1 MLIGHLIIALQQANA
16 PAPQLDMDIT
26 MALQPPS
33 APAPQLDSDS
43 QRLPYSVCSRV
54 GSFGSGVTSSAEMT
68 ASGIPTTADS
78 VDSCA

>member
-43 QRLPYSVCSRV
+43 QRLPYSVCRRV
-54 GSFGSGVTSSAEMT
+54 GTFSATEST
-68 ASGIPTTADS
+68 IATGIAATADS
-78 VDSCA
+78 VDVYA